1 MSDLSPIRQWPKTP
15 PDATSEMME
24 DEYDASSLIYCAK
37 YGPDVI
43 ATMRANISKS
53 DGQKFPF
60 EKYFGSCESL
70 GISRHNSC
78 EISRLAI
85 LPEFQGSDL
94 FIGFV
99 KVTSAD
105 VSKAGPGYYVLC
117 CYQQALTHVPAYWC
131 RKDIQSPVRHPVLT
145 DESLSLYQNKNFF
158 CFSQDQ
164 IWNLRFGKNF

>member
-1 MSDLSPIRQWPKTP
+1 
-15 PDATSEMME
+15 ME
-24 DEYDASSLIYCAK
+24 DEYDASSIIYCAK

-43 ATMRANISKS
+43 ATMRANISTS

-99 KVTSAD
+99 KVT
-105 VSKAGPGYYVLC
+105 VQMLVKLC
-117 CYQQALTHVPAYWC
+117 LDTMFCIATNKLAPMYQRIGAE
-131 RKDIQSPVRHPVLT
+131 RMSEPVQHPVLI
-145 DESLSLYQNKNFF
+145 DEPLNLYRIKTSVSFF
-158 CFSQDQ
+158 KSFKMKTPFSFC
-164 IWNLRFGKNF
+164 WSRTNTPPSER